1 MVSKAYKPLS
11 AASSRENVT
20 KRSSSPKTTEPAQI
34 RSATTENHTPSPS
47 SSPSANLYSINPTSN
62 VTTNLPSQTLPPEEP
77 VPTDLSSSRE
87 ELELYNSKSLLLEQ
101 DRSQGELEL
110 SNSQSLM
117 LGLSSNSLDQGVE
130 RVDHG
135 SGIVVDQSVGRGVE
149 STGVGADT
157 ALTSSVALT

>member
-20 KRSSSPKTTEPAQI
+20 KRCSSPKTTEPAQS
-34 RSATTENHTPSPS
+34 RSTTTENHTPSPTS
-47 SSPSANLYSINPTSN
+47 SASANLYPINPSSD
-62 VTTNLPSQTLPPEEP
+62 VTTNLPSETLPPEEP
-77 VPTDLSSSRE
+77 VPSDLSSSRE

-135 SGIVVDQSVGRGVE
+135 SGRVVDQSVGRGVE
-149 STGVGADT
+149 STSVGADT